1 MKTLFSALLFVFA
14 ATFAA
19 AHEGA
24 YMHHHLGEP
33 NWLPLLVGLFV
44 IAAAAVIGW
53 AQK

>member
-1 MKTLFSALLFVFA
+1 MKTLFPALLFVFT

-33 NWLPLLVGLFV
+33 NWLLVGLFV